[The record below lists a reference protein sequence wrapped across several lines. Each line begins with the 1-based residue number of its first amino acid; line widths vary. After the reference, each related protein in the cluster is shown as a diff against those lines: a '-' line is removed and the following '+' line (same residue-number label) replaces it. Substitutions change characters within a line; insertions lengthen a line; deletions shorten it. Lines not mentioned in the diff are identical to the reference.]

1 MKITNA
7 MNLPAP
13 FVSLA
18 EGDEYPIAPNEY
30 RVTSLLKGVRE
41 AILERRHGGEITRD
55 VSDMVWL
62 LFGTAV
68 HGILEQHQET
78 GTQFKEERIKVP
90 FEEYVLSGKFDLYD
104 AETKVVTDYKTASV
118 WKIIFGDF
126 SDWRRQT
133 LIYCYMLRRI
143 GFDAQGG
150 EIVAFLK
157 DHSKRDAKVKSSYP
171 KFPVQTV
178 KFRFTDADFAECE
191 DWLRARFAEIRAA
204 EKLADDDLPVCTP
217 DERFNS
223 GDKYAVMKKGR
234 KTALRVLDTLE
245 AAEQWRTDNG
255 GDYIETRRGEDK
267 KCADYC
273 SACEFCNYYQERRA
287 AQNDN
292 GKEAS

>member
-7 MNLPAP
+7 LNLPAP

-18 EGDEYPIAPNEY
+18 EGDEYPIASNEY

-68 HGILEQHQET
+68 HGVLEQHQET

-104 AETKVVTDYKTASV
+104 AETKIVTDYKTASV

-157 DHSKRDAKVKSSYP
+157 DHSKRDAKVKAGYP

-178 KFRFTDADFAECE
+178 KFRFTDDDFVECE

-204 EKLADDDLPVCTP
+204 EKLDDADLPVCTP

-234 KTALRVLDTLE
+234 KTALRVLDSQE
-245 AAEQWRTDNG
+245 AAEQWKADNG
-255 GDYIETRRGEDK
+255 GDYIETRLGEDK